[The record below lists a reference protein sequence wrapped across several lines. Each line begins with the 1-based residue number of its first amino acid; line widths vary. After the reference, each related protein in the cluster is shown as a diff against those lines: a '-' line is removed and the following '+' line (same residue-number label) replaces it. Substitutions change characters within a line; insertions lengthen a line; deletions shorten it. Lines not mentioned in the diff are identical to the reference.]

1 MVLVILEKYFKIKDN
16 GRDYKYKR
24 LEGARFLPRNI
35 LSLPLRH
42 HFVMVKGGEDGKGAR
57 RDAKGPQQS
66 AENRTRSSLESLR
79 GRPQARREGLHR
91 LSSC

>member
-42 HFVMVKGGEDGKGAR
+42 HFVMVKGGKMARVQEEMQKGLNSQQ
-57 RDAKGPQQS
+57 KTGP
-66 AENRTRSSLESLR
+66 AVL
-79 GRPQARREGLHR
+79 
-91 LSSC
+91 